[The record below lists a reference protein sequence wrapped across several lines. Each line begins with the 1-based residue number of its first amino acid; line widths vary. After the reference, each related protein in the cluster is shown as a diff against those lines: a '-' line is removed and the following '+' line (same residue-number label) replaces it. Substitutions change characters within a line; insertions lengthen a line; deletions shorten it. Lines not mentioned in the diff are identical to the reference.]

1 MCVLA
6 HTKSYLHCTYIFP
19 RVCFSQNHFASIYC
33 THRRRMHRQFLR
45 DLCSF
50 VVVFGI
56 AALIY
61 TGCLFVAFFYRGF
74 IWLFYAF
81 YRTINTIFRIWKLVG
96 GGRDDDAHCL
106 LCVHCTGI
114 AHICFLKCKTPKQC
128 SGETAYICVC
138 VRFRYVCVIFFLHF
152 CCNNNNNALDALSV
166 HNSPVHLLSL
176 PLTLIVCFSSH
187 WNGAIPVLTLTKK
200 RTKKHAIFSICNWRP
215 GLWTRIGENDTMPVH
230 SFRIWIDFCNSVTM

>member
-106 LCVHCTGI
+106 LCGTLHRYCSHMFFKMQNSETMFGRNRIYMCLCTI
-114 AHICFLKCKTPKQC
+114 SLCLCDFFPAFLLQQ
-128 SGETAYICVC
+128 
-138 VRFRYVCVIFFLHF
+138 
-152 CCNNNNNALDALSV
+152 
-166 HNSPVHLLSL
+166 
-176 PLTLIVCFSSH
+176 
-187 WNGAIPVLTLTKK
+187 
-200 RTKKHAIFSICNWRP
+200 
-215 GLWTRIGENDTMPVH
+215 
-230 SFRIWIDFCNSVTM
+230 